1 MELKIHD
8 KEEIAWKQLNSQ
20 HKDKDGLKENELRQK
35 LIGIMSSYDLLEHF
49 EDTQDVDKTKPYK
62 VNNFQ
67 KPLRRSFWDI
77 SIMPIF
83 IEIPWSRRKT
93 QE

>member
-67 KPLRRSFWDI
+67 KTLRRSFWDI

-83 IEIPWSRRKT
+83 IEIP
-93 QE
+93 